1 MSKKSDFLKD
11 STFHN
16 IIDQIRQCRRCESC
30 LPHTPRPVIRGLPS
44 ATLLIVGQAPG
55 LKVHETGLSFND
67 HSGDR
72 LRSWLGMNRKQ
83 FYDERAIALIPVGLC
98 FPGRNATGADLPPL
112 KECAPFWHP
121 RLIPFFPN
129 IKLTLLVG
137 GYAQKFYLKE
147 RCKPSLTETV
157 QTFQEY
163 LPHFFPLPHPSWRNN
178 GWLKCNPWF
187 ETDLL
192 PALKKRVHMTL
203 SYIYIK

>member
-1 MSKKSDFLKD
+1 MNSKTKDLKWV
-11 STFHN
+11 SFFHSM
-16 IIDQIRQCRRCESC
+16 IYQVQQCRRCEHC

-55 LKVHETGLSFND
+55 LRVHETGLSFND
-67 HSGDR
+67 PSGDR
-72 LRSWLGMNRKQ
+72 LRSWLGIDRKQ
-83 FYDERAIALIPVGLC
+83 FYDERKIALIPIGLC
-98 FPGRNATGADLPPL
+98 FPGRDRIGGDLPPL

-121 RLIPFFPN
+121 RLLPFFPN

-157 QTFQEY
+157 EIFQEY
-163 LPHFFPLPHPSWRNN
+163 LPHFFPLPHPSWRNT
-178 GWLKCNPWF
+178 GWLKRNPWF

-192 PALKKRVHMTL
+192 PSLRKMVLTVL
-203 SYIYIK
+203 S